1 MSGETFEEV
10 RQELSRRRLLQGMSV
25 AALTAA
31 AQPVLA
37 VAGADAAG
45 AAEGDDD
52 GYNPGVSTGLGFTE
66 VPIGTTDEW
75 VIAKNHVGK
84 VLLAWGDP
92 IHAGDVAKDA
102 RTLTPAEQERRFGF
116 NNDYIALVPFPFL
129 NEDRGLLW
137 VNHEVSDGFNMFAGY
152 DAANPKP
159 TLDQVGV
166 ELAAH
171 GGTVVEVVKEGG
183 TWKVVLE
190 SPYNRRITGT
200 TPITISGPAAGDARL
215 QTSQDSDGTSVLG
228 MFNNCGGGITP
239 WGTILTCEEN
249 FNQYFANAGKLTDS
263 KAKATATR
271 LGIGTA
277 VSGKRWEN
285 FVDRFDLAKE
295 PNEVNR
301 FGYVVEIDP
310 FEPTLAPRKHTAL
323 GRFKHE
329 AATVVM
335 SKAGKPV
342 IYTGDDQAFEY
353 IYKFVGSKA
362 PSRTSRA
369 ENRDLLDHGT
379 LYAATF
385 NPDGTGR
392 WNPLTIDVPKLAAN
406 FTDQA
411 DICIRTREAAD
422 LVGATKMD
430 RPEDIETNPVNKRV
444 YIALT
449 NNTSRGVGT
458 NAGTDNVN
466 PRIKNT
472 NGQIVEL
479 VEAGGDPA
487 SLTFTWSIF
496 LLAGPQTDDTRLFN
510 GHVNPDASDIS
521 CPDNLTFD
529 PSGNLWIA
537 TDGQPSAIKQND
549 ALFALATTGP
559 DRALP
564 KRFFTAPFGAEVTG
578 PFITPDGRNLFAS
591 IQHPGESGTL
601 TSPQSTWPG
610 HTSGYPRPAVVVV
623 TKATGD
629 PRVGSA

>member
-37 VAGADAAG
+37 VAGADPA
-45 AAEGDDD
+45 AAEDDETP
-52 GYNPGVSTGLGFTE
+52 YNPGLTTGLGFTE

-92 IHAGDVAKDA
+92 IHPGDAAKDA

-116 NNDYIALVPFPFL
+116 NNDYIAYVPFPFL
-129 NEDRGLLW
+129 NEDRALLW
-137 VNHEVSDGFNMFAGY
+137 VNHEVTDGFNMFFGY
-152 DAANPKP
+152 DASSPKP
-159 TLDQVGV
+159 TADQVGV

-171 GGTVVEVVKEGG
+171 GGTVVEIVKEKG
-183 TWKVVLE
+183 TWKVVLD
-190 SPYNRRITGT
+190 SQYNRRVTGT
-200 TPITISGPAAGDARL
+200 TPMTISGPAAGDPALR
-215 QTSQDSDGTSVLG
+215 TSIDADGTTVLG
-228 MFNNCGGGITP
+228 MFNNCGGGVTP

-249 FNQYFANAGKLTDS
+249 FNQYFANAEKLTG

-271 LGIGTA
+271 LGIGNTG
-277 VSGKRWEN
+277 SGKRWEN
-285 FVDRFDLAKE
+285 HLSRFDLAKE

-310 FEPTLAPRKHTAL
+310 FEPDLPPRKHTAL

-329 AATVVM
+329 AATVVL
-335 SKAGKPV
+335 SKAGTPV
-342 IYTGDDQAFEY
+342 VYTGDDQAFEY
-353 IYKFVGSKA
+353 IYKFVGSKV

-369 ENRDLLDHGT
+369 DNRDLLDNGT
-379 LYAATF
+379 LHVATF
-385 NPDGTGR
+385 KADGTGT
-392 WNPLTIDVPKLAAN
+392 WTPLVISDAR
-406 FTDQA
+406 FTNAGFTSQA

-449 NNTSRGVGT
+449 NNSSRGVGT
-458 NAGTDNVN
+458 NAGTDFAN
-466 PRIKNT
+466 PRVKNT

-479 VEAGGDPA
+479 IEDGNDPG
-487 SLTFTWSIF
+487 SLKFTWSIF
-496 LLAGPQTDDTRLFN
+496 LLAGPQTDETRLFN
-510 GHVNPDASDIS
+510 GKVNAEASDIS

-549 ALFALATTGP
+549 ALFALSTSGP

-578 PFITPDGRNLFAS
+578 PYITPDGRNLFAS

-601 TSPQSTWPG
+601 SNPQSTWPG
-610 HTSGYPRPAVVVV
+610 HVVGYPRPAVVVV

-629 PRVGSA
+629 PRVGTA